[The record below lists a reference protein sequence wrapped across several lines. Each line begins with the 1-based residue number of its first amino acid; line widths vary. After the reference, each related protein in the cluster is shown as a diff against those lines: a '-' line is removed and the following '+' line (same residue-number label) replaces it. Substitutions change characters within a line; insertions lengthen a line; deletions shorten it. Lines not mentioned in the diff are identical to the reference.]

1 MSTTAS
7 SLPIPSGYY
16 PPFAVVTETD
26 HAAWIIIATAL
37 GLSWILVF
45 SAIKI
50 FIRWEISPAVGLD
63 EAFLAGSTVRFI
75 ICDSGCSFYSSGGLH
90 FHD

>member
-7 SLPIPSGYY
+7 PFPVPSGQY
-16 PPFAVVTETD
+16 PPFAVVTDTD
-26 HAAWIIIATAL
+26 HTAWIIIATAL
-37 GLSWILVF
+37 GLSCILIF

-50 FIRWEISPAVGLD
+50 FIRWTMSPSVNLD
-63 EAFLAGSTVRFI
+63 EAFLAASTVRPKI
-75 ICDSGCSFYSSGGLH
+75 RDSGCSIYLSGGLH